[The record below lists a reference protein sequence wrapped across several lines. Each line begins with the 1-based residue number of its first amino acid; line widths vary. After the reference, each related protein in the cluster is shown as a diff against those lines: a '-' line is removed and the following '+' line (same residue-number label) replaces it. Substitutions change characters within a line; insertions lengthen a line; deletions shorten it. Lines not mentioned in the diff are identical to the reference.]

1 MAGTE
6 RFSVGRL
13 RLIALA
19 RLFPA
24 FFRRNRAAG
33 LVRLGRDLGG
43 WWVPSTGLSR
53 DSVCYCIGVGEDVT
67 FDLALVDR
75 FNCQVV
81 SLDPTPKAVTY
92 MSGLSTPRELRFL
105 PVGVA
110 GSNREARFYSPR
122 NLEHVSF
129 SIPNLQHTEDFI
141 VAPVRT
147 LRTLM
152 DELGHKTV
160 DLLKL
165 DIEGAEYEVLD
176 SLHRDSIYPS
186 TLCIEFDQ
194 PHSVIDTWRTI
205 RRLHHA
211 GYKTVSVD
219 AFNFTFVRSHVSGV
233 RKMSEELR
241 PADSLVMDRRSVTG
255 EQSA

>member
-1 MAGTE
+1 MNRFTYMAGTE
-6 RFSVGRL
+6 RFSVGWL

-24 FFRRNRAAG
+24 FFKRNRAAG
-33 LVRLGRDLGG
+33 LVRLGSDLGG

-53 DSVCYCIGVGEDVT
+53 DSVCYCVGVGEDVT

-92 MSGLSTPRELRFL
+92 MSDLSTPRELKFL

-122 NLEHVSF
+122 DPTHASF
-129 SIPNLQHTEDFI
+129 SISNLQQTTDF
-141 VAPVRT
+141 VLAPVRT
-147 LRTLM
+147 LRSLM
-152 DELGHKTV
+152 EELGHDRM

-165 DIEGAEYEVLD
+165 DIEGAEYEVPD
-176 SLHRDSIYPS
+176 SLHRDNIYPS
-186 TLCIEFDQ
+186 TLCVEFDQ
-194 PHSVIDTWRTI
+194 PHSAFDTWRAV
-205 RRLHHA
+205 RRLHSA
-211 GYKTVSVD
+211 GYETVSVD
-219 AFNFTFVRSHVSGV
+219 RFNFTFVH
-233 RKMSEELR
+233 
-241 PADSLVMDRRSVTG
+241 DSAPCTPDEALS
-255 EQSA
+255 Q